1 MNMKVLV
8 TGALLAAL
16 AGILIL
22 TVWLTGRGEPQPG
35 PSEQAQLRRTIT
47 QMEERIRDAQTERD
61 AARRQ
66 VAKLQ
71 LEISAL
77 ADAREED
84 RRVIQ
89 DLWAMATAEARRDQ
103 AKRVADVNV
112 AEATDEADQET
123 PAQDQQQDAGYD
135 IEAIKEILSAS
146 GGDLESVVRQ
156 IATPEAIRRMLEK
169 YGDRPACWAAAA
181 SLAPDPETA
190 LAYLEEAAALYP
202 DSPAVL
208 SALVGARM
216 AAGRMDESTLAYV
229 RELQNADPT
238 NALGDCYA
246 AHCQFENGDIAAALQ
261 SLSQAS
267 VKGRFADDRIG
278 MLMERYDCLL
288 DEGASEAVA
297 LGLSAFTLPLEHLG
311 MIRQMGQQS
320 IEQAQTLSSGGRLEE
335 ALKIAQD
342 VANVGKTVSSS
353 GRFLL
358 HDRVG
363 IALQQAGLTEQQ
375 QIYSTLGD
383 THGMETVGTQL
394 QAVQERSAT
403 VDTMIQGFGAVMASM
418 TEEDWAGYVDSTIL
432 NGEFATLQNIPEIA
446 QALNQTQPAPQ
457 ETPGQTTLP

>member
-1 MNMKVLV
+1 MNMKVLA
-8 TGALLAAL
+8 TGVMLAAL
-16 AGILIL
+16 AGVGIFTL
-22 TVWLTGRGEPQPG
+22 WLTGRAEPQPG
-35 PSEQAQLRRTIT
+35 PSEDIQLRQTIT
-47 QMEERIRDAQTERD
+47 QMEERVRNAQSERD

-66 VAKLQ
+66 VARLQ

-103 AKRVADVNV
+103 AKRVTDVNV
-112 AEATDEADQET
+112 AEAIEEADPNTPQQGQQE
-123 PAQDQQQDAGYD
+123 DAGYGA
-135 IEAIKEILSAS
+135 EAIKEMLAAS
-146 GGDLESVVRQ
+146 GGDLGSVVRRL
-156 IATPEAIRRMLEK
+156 ATPEAIRRMLEK

-190 LAYLEEAAALYP
+190 LAYLEEAAKLYP
-202 DSPAVL
+202 DSPAIL
-208 SALVGARM
+208 SALVGAQM

-246 AHCQFENGDIAAALQ
+246 AHCQFETGDIAGALQ
-261 SLSQAS
+261 SLSQAG
-267 VKGRFADDRIG
+267 VKGRFADDRIE

-288 DEGASEAVA
+288 DEGASDAVA

-311 MIRQMGQQS
+311 MVRQMGQQS
-320 IEQAQTLSSGGRLEE
+320 IEQAQALSAGGQIED
-335 ALKIAQD
+335 ALRIAQD
-342 VANVGKTVSSS
+342 VTNVGKTVSSS

-375 QIYSTLGD
+375 KIYTTLGD
-383 THGMETVGTQL
+383 TQGMETVGTQL

-403 VDTMIQGFGAVMASM
+403 IDTMIQGFGAVMPSM

-446 QALNQTQPAPQ
+446 QALSQSQPAPE
-457 ETPGQTTLP
+457 ETALP

>member
-1 MNMKVLV
+1 MNMKVLATGV
-8 TGALLAAL
+8 TLTALVGV
-16 AGILIL
+16 GIFTL
-22 TVWLTGRGEPQPG
+22 WLTGRAESQSG
-35 PSEQAQLRRTIT
+35 PSEEPQFRQTIT
-47 QMEERIRDAQTERD
+47 QMEERVRNAQTERD

-77 ADAREED
+77 TDAREED

-89 DLWAMATAEARRDQ
+89 DLWALATAAARRDQ

-112 AEATDEADQET
+112 AEATAEADPNT
-123 PAQDQQQDAGYD
+123 PQQDQQQDAGYGLED
-135 IEAIKEILSAS
+135 IKEMLAAS
-146 GGDLESVVRQ
+146 GGDLGSVVRR
-156 IATPEAIRRMLEK
+156 IATPEAIHRMLEK

-190 LAYLEEAAALYP
+190 LAYLEEAVKLYP
-202 DSPAVL
+202 DSPAIL
-208 SALVGARM
+208 SALVGAQM

-246 AHCQFENGDIAAALQ
+246 AQCQFENGDIAGALQ
-261 SLSQAS
+261 SLSQAG

-288 DEGASEAVA
+288 DEGASDAVA

-311 MIRQMGQQS
+311 MVRQIGQQS
-320 IEQAQTLSSGGRLEE
+320 IEQAQALSAGGRLED

-342 VANVGKTVSSS
+342 VTNVGKTVSSS

-375 QIYSTLGD
+375 NVYTTLGD
-383 THGMETVGTQL
+383 TQGMETVGTQL

-403 VDTMIQGFGAVMASM
+403 IDTMIEGFGAVMPSM
-418 TEEDWAGYVDSTIL
+418 SEEDWAGYVDSTIL

-446 QALNQTQPAPQ
+446 QALNQTQPAPA
-457 ETPGQTTLP
+457 EAPGQTSLP